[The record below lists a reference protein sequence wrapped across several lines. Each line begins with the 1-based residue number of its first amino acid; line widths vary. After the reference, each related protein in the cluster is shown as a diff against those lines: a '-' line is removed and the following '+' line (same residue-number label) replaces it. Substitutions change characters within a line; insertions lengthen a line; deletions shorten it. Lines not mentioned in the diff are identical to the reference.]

1 MDDASAPHAAA
12 LPAGG
17 GLRGRLPPAG
27 ERRVCRSGAARATR
41 VARRAAG
48 RGRRDSLTGRQPV
61 RAHRGATAA
70 GAAIPRHAHGVHML
84 CTGRAHA
91 MHRACTCCAQGVRM
105 LCTGRAL
112 HMQVLAVHAEFWPCL
127 ATPAHRTFADAYFRA
142 RSESSRRCV
151 KRRQPQSAPP
161 REKPAKGGKPKGK
174 ESDGET

>member
-1 MDDASAPHAAA
+1 
-12 LPAGG
+12 
-17 GLRGRLPPAG
+17 
-27 ERRVCRSGAARATR
+27 
-41 VARRAAG
+41 
-48 RGRRDSLTGRQPV
+48 
-61 RAHRGATAA
+61 
-70 GAAIPRHAHGVHML
+70 
-84 CTGRAHA
+84 